1 MHPLRE
7 IKLDKLRPWKPF
19 SKVVQCR
26 SLATHSLLG
35 KNSREHKANF
45 KEFRNPVMVKI
56 GFEVY
61 AEGPTRVLRICEFS
75 DSHKEDIVLHSCIKI
90 QLRVSQAAI
99 HFLECEKQVLSA
111 LCPQTSMSS
120 Y

>member
-1 MHPLRE
+1 
-7 IKLDKLRPWKPF
+7 
-19 SKVVQCR
+19 
-26 SLATHSLLG
+26 
-35 KNSREHKANF
+35 
-45 KEFRNPVMVKI
+45 MVKI

-99 HFLECEKQVLSA
+99 HFLECEKQVSLSYFMHW
-111 LCPQTSMSS
+111 LLEDFHMFIFKKLHEKMWN
-120 Y
+120 